1 MKKLKGYESAKPY
14 SEQERLPAGGYI
26 LRVLNVEYQENDW
39 GDVIILSFDIAEG
52 EYKGFYNEN
61 YENQASE
68 DKKWKG
74 NYRLRVP
81 ADDGADEDA
90 WKQRRFKT
98 IIAAFEDSNNGFHW
112 DWDEQKLKGKVIGGI
127 FNNKEYDYNGHTG
140 FFTNCHSLTPV
151 EKIRSGKFKIPEDT
165 LLRHNEGAA
174 QAVDNNGWMNV
185 PDGIDEN
192 LPFN

>member
-81 ADDGADEDA
+81 ADDGSDEDA

-151 EKIRSGKFKIPEDT
+151 EKIRSGEFKFRKIRYLDIMKEQ
-165 LLRHNEGAA
+165 RR
-174 QAVDNNGWMNV
+174 Q
-185 PDGIDEN
+185 
-192 LPFN
+192 

>member
-81 ADDGADEDA
+81 ADDGSDEDA

-112 DWDEQKLKGKVIGGI
+112 DWDEQKLKGKVSSAYGTEALHGRVSESPGNQSI
-127 FNNKEYDYNGHTG
+127 TG
-140 FFTNCHSLTPV
+140 RYQS
-151 EKIRSGKFKIPEDT
+151 
-165 LLRHNEGAA
+165 
-174 QAVDNNGWMNV
+174 
-185 PDGIDEN
+185 
-192 LPFN
+192 